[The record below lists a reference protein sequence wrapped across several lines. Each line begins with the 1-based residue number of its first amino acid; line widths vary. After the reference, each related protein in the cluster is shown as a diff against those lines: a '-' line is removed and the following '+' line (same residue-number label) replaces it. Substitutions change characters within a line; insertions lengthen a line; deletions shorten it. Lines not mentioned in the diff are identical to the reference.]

1 LRTFLWNNPCFTPN
15 KDREENKYFKKFFA
29 LKINES
35 VIEATFHP
43 STNAKSARMDKF
55 TGKKASDRGL

>member
-1 LRTFLWNNPCFTPN
+1 M
-15 KDREENKYFKKFFA
+15 
-29 LKINES
+29 KINES

-43 STNAKSARMDKF
+43 STNAKSSRMDKF